1 MQGGELIVE
10 SKVAVTSVFFPD
22 VRMRQITE
30 DADTVVDRYKNNA
43 ASGIGSTVDRTVII
57 GTGIKAASVDKD
69 QYRERSVAG
78 RGKDIE
84 VQAILVIVEGLPLTE
99 FIVIEKPFR
108 DF

>member
-1 MQGGELIVE
+1 MPRL
-10 SKVAVTSVFFPD
+10 
-22 VRMRQITE
+22 
-30 DADTVVDRYKNNA
+30 
-43 ASGIGSTVDRTVII
+43 ASGSTVDRTVII

-78 RGKDIE
+78 RGKDVE